1 MGEADEAP
9 DDSQS
14 ATGDKPAGRGWRS
27 RLKLGAIITG
37 VTAVILALV
46 GLVNLILQVDP
57 ALAPCLGA
65 RDAHFTGAPVFPQ
78 YPYRSYLSDI
88 GHPTAGYENPKGVEV
103 RVSYKADN
111 LRGYKLALR
120 ATLVKIGPGG
130 EISGTY
136 TSVLP
141 QGIESESNASD
152 IRFGPHAEN
161 FTPSKCSQV
170 GGGAL
175 WLIPPSSRGRWQFIL
190 ELFAGTNVAD
200 RLALGHT
207 QVFRG

>member
-1 MGEADEAP
+1 MGEADAAP

-14 ATGDKPAGRGWRS
+14 ATVDQPTGRGWRS

-46 GLVNLILQVDP
+46 GLVNLLLQVDP

-65 RDAHFTGAPVFPQ
+65 REAHFTGAPVFPQ

-88 GHPTAGYENPKGVEV
+88 GHPTSGYENVKGVEV
-103 RVSYKADN
+103 RVSYQAGN
-111 LRGYKLALR
+111 LRGQRLVVR
-120 ATLVKIGPGG
+120 ATLVRLGPGG
-130 EISGTY
+130 EISSTY
-136 TSVLP
+136 AGPPGYISFH
-141 QGIESESNASD
+141 SN
-152 IRFGPHAEN
+152 ETN

-170 GGGAL
+170 SGAEF
-175 WLIPPSSRGRWQFIL
+175 WLVPPYSGGRWEFVL
-190 ELFAGTNVAD
+190 ELFVGTARAD